1 MGILG
6 RRSIGVEEEFL
17 LVDPADGQVRAMAAA
32 ALGAD
37 AARHEDRDRDGDGDG
52 DGDGDERDVEAELQL
67 QQLETSTDPCRS
79 LTELGEQLRQARRQA
94 SAAARAVG
102 VDIAALASSPLPA
115 KPAFT
120 PSRRYRRLRERFGLL
135 AEDQL
140 TCGCHIHV
148 EVGSDEEGVAVV
160 DRIRSWLA
168 PMVALAG
175 NSPFWQGEDSSYAS
189 YRTQVWSRWPSAGPT
204 ELFGSAR
211 AYHET
216 VRAMTES
223 RTVLDSGMVY
233 FDARLSRQYP
243 TVEIRVADV
252 CLHADDA
259 VLLAALARA
268 LVGTAAR
275 QWRDGRAAQPVRL
288 ELLRLAAWRASRYGL
303 DAALLDPATMRP
315 APARTVLD
323 SLLEHVR
330 DDLEEVGDH
339 ADVSELYG
347 ALLGRGNGARLQRAA
362 HDRASSLADV
372 VADGVRRTL
381 AG

>member
-1 MGILG
+1 MG
-6 RRSIGVEEEFL
+6 RRSMGVEEEFL

-37 AARHEDRDRDGDGDG
+37 AARHEVGTEDGTEDGTDSG
-52 DGDGDERDVEAELQL
+52 GGDVEAELQL
-67 QQLETSTDPCRS
+67 QQLETNTDPCRS
-79 LTELGEQLRQARRQA
+79 LTELGEQLRRARRQA

-102 VDIAALASSPLPA
+102 VEIAALASSPLPA

-120 PSRRYRRLRERFGLL
+120 PSRRYQRLRERFGLL

-148 EVGSDEEGVAVV
+148 EVESDEEGVAVV
-160 DRIRSWLA
+160 DRIRPWLA
-168 PMVALAG
+168 PMVALSG

-211 AYHET
+211 TYHET

-268 LVGTAAR
+268 LVRTAAR
-275 QWRDGRAAQPVRL
+275 QWRDGEAAQPVRL

-303 DAALLDPATMRP
+303 DAALLDPVTMRP
-315 APARTVLD
+315 APARAVLD
-323 SLLEHVR
+323 GLLEHVR
-330 DDLEEVGDH
+330 DALEDVGDH

-347 ALLGRGNGARLQRAA
+347 AVLGRGNGAQVQRAA
-362 HDRASSLADV
+362 HARASSLADV
-372 VADGVRRTL
+372 VTDGVRRTL
-381 AG
+381 GS